1 MFISVKSGKSLRDSR
16 QKFEDA
22 AAERKFGV
30 QAIHNVTATLRS
42 KGLAF
47 GRTLYIYEVCNPVAA
62 KKVLDTNIKIA
73 TALPSRHHLR
83 GREGRRARDP
93 QANDPVE
100 NVQRAGAGSHG
111 EGSRGGDRRNHAGS
125 CEVGPAARGYRR
137 MFKAGLMSSRN
148 SIRVDSRG

>member
-1 MFISVKSGKSLRDSR
+1 MFITVKSGKSLGDVR

-73 TALPSRHHLR
+73 TALPCRVTIYVDGKDVVLETLKPTILLKMFNEPELEATAKEVEAAIEEIM
-83 GREGRRARDP
+83 RE
-93 QANDPVE
+93 
-100 NVQRAGAGSHG
+100 
-111 EGSRGGDRRNHAGS
+111 
-125 CEVGPAARGYRR
+125 AA
-137 MFKAGLMSSRN
+137 K
-148 SIRVDSRG
+148 